1 MDNMKLAVSVDEICA
16 LFGKLSITEKQNFDE
31 KVDYYFI
38 KFIVIYI
45 MLTYFIYYKTILE
58 RKSNTNSKGKQTALC
73 NGFNYEHAN

>member
-45 MLTYFIYYKTILE
+45 
-58 RKSNTNSKGKQTALC
+58 
-73 NGFNYEHAN
+73 